1 MLAVEMTTNLPSLI
15 LPAVHRARET
25 DIASLSKM
33 LAHAYVADPVSRWLI
48 PGDEQWIRF
57 ARPYF
62 AFLLRSALAEG
73 VLFKNEDSSA
83 AALWRRPNSPGPS
96 GPGRLGKALHGLR
109 MLSLLRARS
118 SRGVRLARLL
128 EEAHPQEPHWFM
140 QFVAVESTCRGRG
153 LASSILRPMLER
165 CDADGQVA
173 YLESSNPGNTPI
185 FQHLGF
191 EVCGKIDLS
200 PGPTILCMRRAPQ

>member
-1 MLAVEMTTNLPSLI
+1 
-15 LPAVHRARET
+15 
-25 DIASLSKM
+25 M

-48 PGDEQWIRF
+48 PGDEQWTRF

-73 VLFKNEDSSA
+73 VLYKNEENTS
-83 AALWRRPNSPGPS
+83 AALWRQPNHAE
-96 GPGRLGKALHGLR
+96 PGRLGKALHGLR

-118 SRGVRLARLL
+118 SRGVRLAKLL
-128 EEAHPQEPHWFM
+128 EEAHPKEPHWFL
-140 QFVAVESTCRGRG
+140 QFVAVESTSRGKG
-153 LASSILRPMLER
+153 FASSVLHPVLER
-165 CDADGQVA
+165 CDAEGQVA

-185 FQHLGF
+185 FQHFGF
-191 EVCGKIDLS
+191 EVCGKIDLA

>member
-1 MLAVEMTTNLPSLI
+1 MLADEMMTNLPSLT

-25 DIASLSKM
+25 DTAALSKM

-73 VLFKNEDSSA
+73 MLFSNEDQSA
-83 AALWRRPNSPGPS
+83 AALWRRPNPS
-96 GPGRLGKALHGLR
+96 EPGRLGKALHGLR

-118 SRGVRLARLL
+118 SRGIRLARLL
-128 EEAHPQEPHWFM
+128 EEAHPQEPHWFL
-140 QFVAVESTCRGRG
+140 QLVAVESTSRGKG
-153 LASSILRPMLER
+153 LASSVLRPVLER

-200 PGPTILCMRRAPQ
+200 PGPTILCMRRAPQQ

>member
-1 MLAVEMTTNLPSLI
+1 MTTHLPSLTI
-15 LPAVHRARET
+15 PAVRRAQER
-25 DIASLSKM
+25 DLAPLSEM

-48 PGDEQWIRF
+48 PGDEQWTRF

-73 VLFKNEDSSA
+73 VLYRNEDSSA
-83 AALWRRPNSPGPS
+83 AALWRQPNPAE
-96 GPGRLGKALHGLR
+96 PGRLGKALHGLR

-118 SRGVRLARLL
+118 RRGVRLAKLL
-128 EEAHPQEPHWFM
+128 EEAHPKEPHWFL
-140 QFVAVESTCRGRG
+140 QFVAVESTCRGKG
-153 LASSILRPMLER
+153 LASSVLGPVLER
-165 CDADGQVA
+165 CDAAGQVA

-185 FQHLGF
+185 FQHWGF